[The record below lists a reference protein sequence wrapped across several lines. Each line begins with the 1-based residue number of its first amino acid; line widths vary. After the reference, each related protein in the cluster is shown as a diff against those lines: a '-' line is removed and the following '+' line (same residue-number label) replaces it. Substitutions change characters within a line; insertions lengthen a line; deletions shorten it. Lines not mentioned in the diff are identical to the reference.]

1 MITVITVK
9 KEKTVKIALDARKLN
24 ESCFKKKPHMLN
36 MDKLLNQLSAEVS
49 KNDLDPICISVI
61 DLDYDYGQKK
71 LALETNKHC
80 SFAIS
85 GEKIN

>member
-1 MITVITVK
+1 
-9 KEKTVKIALDARKLN
+9 
-24 ESCFKKKPHMLN
+24 MLN

-80 SFAIS
+80 NFAIS
-85 GEKIN
+85 GEKINWYYRFLMGLYGPAKIPIIF